1 MTGRQQWITVGA
13 IVAVMAIALGAASY
27 FMRDQLFPVTVGA
40 QAPDFKANV
49 LGTKQIKTMADYK
62 GQVVLLNVWATWCG
76 PCKEE
81 IPSLEKLY
89 KEYGPN
95 GLKLVAVS
103 IDDYVSE
110 DSIRAFAKNFG
121 VTFEVL
127 HDSTHAIERT
137 YQTTGY
143 PETFII
149 ARDGTIRRKLIGAAD
164 WSSDANRA
172 LIREL
177 LGVSAGSAAAPS
189 NTGSGSDAPDSVTL
203 SGPAKP
209 AR

>member
-149 ARDGTIRRKLIGAAD
+149 GPEGTIRRKWIGPDD
-164 WSSDANRA
+164 WTSQGNRA
-172 LIREL
+172 LIAQL
-177 LGVSAGSAAAPS
+177 LGQPTPRQGTSGDTAAGVS
-189 NTGSGSDAPDSVTL
+189 L
-203 SGPAKP
+203 SKP
-209 AR
+209 ATPGR